1 MTIQENNA
9 IMQRQLLNVAAKC
22 RQRYTDLIEFKK
34 DSRKQQLAIENLTRA
49 IHFENIAHN
58 LLKV

>member
-9 IMQRQLLNVAAKC
+9 IMKRQLLNQAEKS
-22 RQRYTDLIEFKK
+22 RQRYVDLSHAK
-34 DSRKQQLAIENLTRA
+34 DKHKQQLAVENLTRA
-49 IHFENIAHN
+49 IHFEQIAYN

>member
-1 MTIQENNA
+1 MSIQENNA
-9 IMQRQLLNVAAKC
+9 IMKRQLLNQAKKS
-22 RQRYTDLIEFKK
+22 RQRYIDLSNAKEEH
-34 DSRKQQLAIENLTRA
+34 KQRLAVENLTRA